1 MSTVKKSVASTLWA
15 WERKNSG
22 QVGPLR
28 GTGPRACWRRTRRI
42 ELADPDTKLSELTLD
57 THTSPASVLSTE
69 TNDEPDQFVAHPRS
83 ARASLLAPSP
93 PFVLGR
99 FSVPPQQCVGSD
111 HEGPPP
117 GSRQQPTERGED
129 RPIYRSIA
137 RPGVQLTF
145 ENPDLVSEHH
155 DLDVSV
161 RLGSSERRN
170 EAEDA
175 TQADVEEREGHGG

>member
-1 MSTVKKSVASTLWA
+1 MLAENPSD
-15 WERKNSG
+15 R
-22 QVGPLR
+22 
-28 GTGPRACWRRTRRI
+28 TGR
-42 ELADPDTKLSELTLD
+42 DPDAKLSEFTLD

-69 TNDEPDQFVAHPRS
+69 TNDEPDQFVAHPRP

-99 FSVPPQQCVGSD
+99 FPMPSQQCVGGD
-111 HEGPPP
+111 QKGPPP
-117 GSRQQPTERGED
+117 GSRHQPAERGED
-129 RPIYRSIA
+129 CPIYRAIPHP
-137 RPGVQLTF
+137 RVQLTF
-145 ENPDLVSEHH
+145 ENPDLMSEHH

-175 TQADVEEREGHGG
+175 TQTDVEEREGHGG